1 MERLISQAL
10 RREKM
15 CYRFFADVLR
25 SNYGVEKLYSMFN
38 RASKMKR
45 QFSGFVI
52 WIKKESWSCAY
63 VGCNSQVQN
72 CQWWR

>member
-1 MERLISQAL
+1 
-10 RREKM
+10 
-15 CYRFFADVLR
+15 
-25 SNYGVEKLYSMFN
+25 MFN

-63 VGCNSQVQN
+63 AGVIHKFRTVNGGGDGEETFDFLNN
-72 CQWWR
+72 FHINLH